1 MNDSRLCAAM
11 ETRSMSSAGRKP
23 DSLAGIKGPVPR
35 KESVA
40 DHLASIDKLL
50 SAAFELMKQTP
61 AMDQAAI
68 EHLRQLR
75 VKIRYAL
82 SEIDSP
88 DFDNHNLGGVPKTAP
103 RLFKD
108 RENME
113 EDPLSFTARIYSKW
127 LWKSIARSDIR
138 RLDPQLYNALYNLD
152 NPSDKLDQIG
162 LRTKK
167 QLNDIRLESISKIK
181 RPSTTLKMKELSP
194 DQREDLRLH
203 NLVRNRR
210 RRSKPK
216 FPS

>member
-1 MNDSRLCAAM
+1 M
-11 ETRSMSSAGRKP
+11 ETQSMSSAGKKP
-23 DSLAGIKGPVPR
+23 DGLAGVKGPTPR
-35 KESVA
+35 KESVT

-61 AMDQAAI
+61 AMDRAAI

-75 VKIRYAL
+75 VKIRYTL
-82 SEIDSP
+82 SEIDSRAS
-88 DFDNHNLGGVPKTAP
+88 DNDDLAKVPRTAP
-103 RLFKD
+103 LLFKD
-108 RENME
+108 RENVD
-113 EDPLSFTARIYSKW
+113 EDPLSFTARVYSEW

-152 NPSDKLDQIG
+152 NPSDKLDRIG

-181 RPSTTLKMKELSP
+181 RPSTTLKMKELSSS
-194 DQREDLRLH
+194 QQQDLRLH

-210 RRSKPK
+210 RRSKPQLQD
-216 FPS
+216 S